1 MIYINENSNI
11 VEFPR
16 VSKMIVNSLVITNQ
30 TTKQSIQI
38 DIEDNYNVDLTD
50 KINWFAVGQYDYQF
64 KYLDTVIS
72 CGILQF
78 GEYTPTNETYNSK
91 RNIIQ
96 YAPY

>member
-16 VSKMIVNSLVITNQ
+16 VSKMIVNRLVITNQ